1 MPVFDFSAA
10 PEDSRQ
16 PECTYTTF
24 QSNEETATPEKPIM
38 ILDNTKR
45 QWQHH
50 VCGMFT
56 NPVKRTSFEFQEED
70 GEFSA
75 DILKIDSRFV
85 SLLKWLGR
93 ECVYQCPTVGSEQS
107 GWLCCLQDP

>member
-70 GEFSA
+70 GAFSA

-85 SLLKWLGR
+85 SLLN
-93 ECVYQCPTVGSEQS
+93 SER
-107 GWLCCLQDP
+107 

>member
-85 SLLKWLGR
+85 SLLGR
-93 ECVYQCPTVGSEQS
+93 ESYQCPTVGSEQS

>member
-1 MPVFDFSAA
+1 MCLDKTELTV
-10 PEDSRQ
+10 
-16 PECTYTTF
+16 YTVYI
-24 QSNEETATPEKPIM
+24 QMCIRDR
-38 ILDNTKR
+38 DNTKR

-85 SLLKWLGR
+85 SLLKWLGENHINVR
-93 ECVYQCPTVGSEQS
+93 LS
-107 GWLCCLQDP
+107 GQNLSLIHIFNNDE